1 MKNTG
6 YLLITIGF
14 IAASYVTVIDVLE
27 VNWTYFVVMVAIS
40 VIGIF
45 MVRSTEKQE
54 TFHEETLISN
64 MKTIEESLELIVKDV
79 KRIRSEINQ
88 ENPQEVHSKID
99 ENLPA
104 HLETFVDSRKTI
116 GHVHGLEKYA
126 NVMNYFATAERYLN
140 RVWSAS
146 TDGYI
151 DEINMYIVKSEEQFE
166 FALDAVKNLR

>member
-1 MKNTG
+1 MKNLG

-14 IAASYVTVIDVLE
+14 IAASYITVIDVLE
-27 VNWTYFVVMVAIS
+27 VNWMYFGSMILIS
-40 VIGIF
+40 VVGIF

-54 TFHEETLISN
+54 TFHEETLTTN
-64 MKTIEESLELIVKDV
+64 MKTIEDSLELIVKDV
-79 KRIRSEINQ
+79 KRIRSEINE
-88 ENPQEVHSKID
+88 ENPQEVHHKID
-99 ENLPA
+99 EELPG
-104 HLETFVDSRKTI
+104 HLEAFVDSRKTI

-151 DEINMYIVKSEEQFE
+151 DEIKMYIVKSEEQFE
-166 FALDAVKNLR
+166 LALQAVRGLR